1 MTEAGGL
8 IVAAIIAGAVAII
21 AAIITGVVS
30 FLSLITSKEQSVSER
45 RQQWI
50 DALRKDIAIIV
61 GRVIAIHGESIV
73 EQDDDDQDKLWHRVK
88 GELTGFNRVIVRIRL
103 RLNPNEKGE
112 KEGPATKA
120 VLNTLEK
127 LKSLFASPK
136 PQFHELDGLVNTLVA
151 NSQIILKENWNR
163 VRDGEAIYQ
172 KAKRN
177 TWIAVKVFVGL
188 GVVGAILYGLRWFK
202 VI

>member
-1 MTEAGGL
+1 
-8 IVAAIIAGAVAII
+8 V
-21 AAIITGVVS
+21 
-30 FLSLITSKEQSVSER
+30 
-45 RQQWI
+45 
-50 DALRKDIAIIV
+50 D
-61 GRVIAIHGESIV
+61 
-73 EQDDDDQDKLWHRVK
+73 
-88 GELTGFNRVIVRIRL
+88 
-103 RLNPNEKGE
+103 
-112 KEGPATKA
+112 
-120 VLNTLEK
+120 
-127 LKSLFASPK
+127 
-136 PQFHELDGLVNTLVA
+136 